1 MATTSS
7 NPPTPHAISRV
18 TEDQR
23 YQLCLHKLEHPTLT
37 QAELCTWFRTRY
49 NCPVSQPTISQWL
62 KRSDDI
68 LARGPMLSKYELTRV
83 RKRRVR
89 HPELETA
96 VYQWVLEEQQK
107 QLHAFQQRQQQN
119 QRQQMYYLP
128 HRRFRLGKTNTETSI
143 STTASASV
151 PTTAT
156 TTTTTP
162 FKNAISGPALI
173 RQARRIA
180 QEMHIDDIVFCPGW
194 LARFKARYGVQFGK
208 PSMADRMDSNAITV
222 PNTTSDPTSLSS
234 STVGSPTMQSAGLN
248 EMVDIRASIAVPSS
262 IDTSPPL
269 QLQQVFGHSGLA
281 SDIQPTIQN
290 PYLPDLQY
298 TPHQQPQ
305 QQQQQQYLGPS
316 LAHHTPPSTASTSST
331 NTVDMHMRFLNSIP
345 MVPIT
350 VPPYS
355 PPPPL
360 PPSSSAPKHASA
372 DIVIPTSDSPLFSG
386 LMDEPSSEEDN
397 HSDQEYEQVGYRPSA
412 PTQEE
417 TFTGVMSLQEAQLA
431 LARLRQFAALRPRDL
446 QGTLHSLDVI
456 EQELGTL
463 SQLD

>member
-7 NPPTPHAISRV
+7 NPSTPHAICRV

-37 QAELCTWFRTRY
+37 QAELCTWFHTKY
-49 NCPVSQPTISQWL
+49 SYPVSQPTISQWL

-128 HRRFRLGKTNTETSI
+128 HRRFRLGKTNTETST
-143 STTASASV
+143 STTASSSST
-151 PTTAT
+151 PTTA
-156 TTTTTP
+156 TTP

-180 QEMHIDDIVFCPGW
+180 KEMHIDDIVFCPGW

-234 STVGSPTMQSAGLN
+234 STAASPTMQSVGLN

-269 QLQQVFGHSGLA
+269 QLQQVFGHPGL
-281 SDIQPTIQN
+281 STDIQTIQT
-290 PYLPDLQY
+290 PYQLPDQLQY
-298 TPHQQPQ
+298 SPHQQQPQ
-305 QQQQQQYLGPS
+305 QQQYLGTS
-316 LAHHTPPSTASTSST
+316 LTTHHTPPSTTSTAST
-331 NTVDMHMRFLNSIP
+331 NVDIHMRFLNSIP

-350 VPPYS
+350 VSSYT
-355 PPPPL
+355 PPPP
-360 PPSSSAPKHASA
+360 PSSLAPKHASA

-386 LMDEPSSEEDN
+386 FMGDSSSEED
-397 HSDQEYEQVGYRPSA
+397 DIDREYEAEDRYRPSA
-412 PTQEE
+412 PTQAEE

-431 LARLRQFAALRPRDL
+431 VARLRQFAVLQPQGL

-463 SQLD
+463 SQLELEC